1 MSELA
6 ELVAGID
13 KIRLRQSRAI
23 ARVIDRQ
30 RAAVEAGEAMEDAG
44 YDFAVAIVAAAS
56 DRSIAEVEEL
66 AGSILELGAA
76 VTRLMALAG
85 FSAAGEASPVA
96 GADPQL
102 LGSGPRMGSGA
113 SGAPSPPAS
122 ATPRAKSAR

>member
-1 MSELA
+1 VSELA

-30 RAAVEAGEAMEDAG
+30 RATIEAGEAIEDAG

-56 DRSIAEVEEL
+56 DRSVAEIEEL

-76 VTRLMALAG
+76 VTRLIKMAG
-85 FSAAGEASPVA
+85 FSAAGEAEPVA
-96 GADPQL
+96 GADPKI
-102 LGSGPRMGSGA
+102 LGQRPRTGSGA

-122 ATPRAKSAR
+122 ATPPTKSAR